1 MLMNISI
8 DLETYSSV
16 PIKDAG
22 AFAYVR
28 SPDFQILLNGF
39 QIWESM
45 TEPRVLDFS
54 FENVL
59 PDWFVSMLKDPNYI
73 KHAYNATFEWLC
85 FSRALGEELPKD
97 QWRDTMLQASY
108 HGYPLSLADAG
119 KAIGLPEDKQKMAIG
134 KQLIRYFCVPCKP
147 TKVNGGRT
155 RNLPQHA
162 ADKWAQFRD
171 YNRQDVITEME
182 ICKLLPEVPPAVQKQ
197 WETDLTINARGVA
210 VDMDLVDGALDIADK
225 ATQTFS
231 DEAMMIAG
239 VNNPNSVKQLSAWLT
254 DHVRGEVDG
263 LAKDKVASLLKGDDI
278 DSKARR
284 VLEIRQELGKTSTK
298 KYTAIRTCLCDDHR
312 VRGMMQF
319 YGANRSGRWAGRLI
333 QLQNLPR
340 TYLDPLD
347 LARDLVK
354 KRSYDG
360 LRLIY
365 GSVNDTLSQLI
376 RTAFTVSDG
385 HIMIDADFSAIEARV
400 ISWLAGEQWRL
411 EVFRTHG
418 KIYEASASQMF
429 GVPIELIKK
438 GNPEYAL
445 RAKGKVA
452 ELALGYQGGT
462 SALVS
467 MGALDMGLSEDE
479 LPDIVE
485 RWRQSNSN
493 IQSMWWQFNEAVL
506 NAIRYGQG
514 SRLHGCTV
522 AIEQVRRDGVGYHL
536 TIQLPSGRKLY
547 YADPRIGTNRFGGES
562 IVYKGMAGGKTG
574 VKKYGDIETYG
585 GKIVENITQAVA
597 RDCLA
602 EAVERLEAAG
612 YPVVFHIHDEVVI
625 DIKPY
630 ADPGKMLQDVIDIMS
645 VTPAW
650 AQGLPLAADGWVG
663 EYFKKD

>member
-1 MLMNISI
+1 ML
-8 DLETYSSV
+8 
-16 PIKDAG
+16 
-22 AFAYVR
+22 
-28 SPDFQILLNGF
+28 
-39 QIWESM
+39 
-45 TEPRVLDFS
+45 
-54 FENVL
+54 
-59 PDWFVSMLKDPNYI
+59 
-73 KHAYNATFEWLC
+73 
-85 FSRALGEELPKD
+85 
-97 QWRDTMLQASY
+97 
-108 HGYPLSLADAG
+108 
-119 KAIGLPEDKQKMAIG
+119 
-134 KQLIRYFCVPCKP
+134 
-147 TKVNGGRT
+147 
-155 RNLPQHA
+155 
-162 ADKWAQFRD
+162 
-171 YNRQDVITEME
+171 
-182 ICKLLPEVPPAVQKQ
+182 
-197 WETDLTINARGVA
+197 
-210 VDMDLVDGALDIADK
+210 DG
-225 ATQTFS
+225 T
-231 DEAMMIAG
+231 G
-239 VNNPNSVKQLSAWLT
+239 
-254 DHVRGEVDG
+254 
-263 LAKDKVASLLKGDDI
+263 I

-298 KYTAIRTCLCDDHR
+298 KYDAVKTCICADKR

-319 YGANRSGRWAGRLI
+319 YGANRSGRWAGRLV

-340 TYLDPLD
+340 TYLDPLP
-347 LARDLVK
+347 LARELVK
-354 KRSYDG
+354 RRSYDG

-376 RTAFTVSDG
+376 RTAFVASDG
-385 HIMIDADFSAIEARV
+385 NILIDADFSAIEARV
-400 ISWLAGEQWRL
+400 ISWLAREEWRL

-429 GVPIELIKK
+429 GVPIEKIKK

-452 ELALGYQGGT
+452 ELALGYQGGA
-462 SALVS
+462 SALIS

-562 IVYKGMAGGKTG
+562 IIYKGMTGSKTG
-574 VKKYGDIETYG
+574 VKKYGDVETYG

-602 EAVERLEAAG
+602 EAIERLEAAG

-630 ADPGKMLQDVIDIMS
+630 AEPNKMLQDVIDIMS
-645 VTPAW
+645 EKPAW
-650 AQGLPLAADGWVG
+650 APDLPLAADGWVG

>member
-16 PIKDAG
+16 PIKVAG

-28 SPDFQILLNGF
+28 SPDFQILLNSF
-39 QIWESM
+39 QIWETMS
-45 TEPRVLDFS
+45 EPRVLDFS
-54 FENVL
+54 TENVL
-59 PDWFVSMLKDPNYI
+59 PDWFVSILKDPGYI

-85 FSRALGEELPKD
+85 FSQALGEELPKD

-119 KAIGLPEDKQKMAIG
+119 KAIGLSEDKQKMAIG

-155 RNLPQHA
+155 RNLPKHA
-162 ADKWAQFRD
+162 DDKWAQFRD

-210 VDMDLVDGALDIADK
+210 VDMDLVDGALDIGAR
-225 ATQTFS
+225 ATQTLS

-263 LAKDKVASLLKGDDI
+263 LAKDKVALLLKGDDV

-298 KYTAIRTCLCDDHR
+298 KYTAIKTCLCDDHR

-340 TYLDPLD
+340 TYLDPLT
-347 LARDLVK
+347 LARELVK

-360 LRLIY
+360 LRAVY

-385 HIMIDADFSAIEARV
+385 HVMIDADFSAIEARV

-602 EAVERLEAAG
+602 EAIERLEAAG

-625 DIKPY
+625 DIEPY
-630 ADPGKMLQDVIDIMS
+630 ADPDKMLQDVIDIMS
-645 VTPAW
+645 EKPAW
-650 AQGLPLAADGWVG
+650 APDLPLAADGWVG

>member
-1 MLMNISI
+1 MMNISI

-16 PIKDAG
+16 PIKVAG

-28 SPDFQILLNGF
+28 SPDFQILLNSF
-39 QIWESM
+39 QIWETMS
-45 TEPRVLDFS
+45 EPRVLDFS
-54 FENVL
+54 TENVL
-59 PDWFVSMLKDPNYI
+59 PDWFVSILKDPGYI

-85 FSRALGEELPKD
+85 FSQALGEELPKD

-119 KAIGLPEDKQKMAIG
+119 KAIGLSEDKQKMAIG

-155 RNLPQHA
+155 RNLPKHA
-162 ADKWAQFRD
+162 DDKWAQFRD

-210 VDMDLVDGALDIADK
+210 VDMDLVDGALDIGAR
-225 ATQTFS
+225 ATQTLS

-263 LAKDKVASLLKGDDI
+263 LAKDKVALLLKGDDV

-298 KYTAIRTCLCDDHR
+298 KYTAIKTCLCDDHR

-340 TYLDPLD
+340 TYLDPLT
-347 LARDLVK
+347 LARELVK

-360 LRLIY
+360 LRAVY

-385 HIMIDADFSAIEARV
+385 HVMIDADFSAIEARV

-602 EAVERLEAAG
+602 EAIERLEAAG

-625 DIKPY
+625 DIEPY
-630 ADPGKMLQDVIDIMS
+630 ADPDKMLQDVIDIMS
-645 VTPAW
+645 EKPAW
-650 AQGLPLAADGWVG
+650 APDLPLAADGWVG